1 MTEEKTAELKVAK
14 IPNPV
19 TVKKFAELLDL
30 SVSAVITELM
40 KNGIMA
46 TINEEIDF
54 DTASII
60 AQDLG
65 YQTEEDLDVTEGEAI
80 TLEKLIDICKKEQ
93 QLAVPC
99 RIKYISNKG
108 FPSVYMA

>member
-1 MTEEKTAELKVAK
+1 MVDEKTVELKTVK

-19 TVKKFAELLDL
+19 TVKKFAEILNL

-65 YQTEEDLDVTEGEAI
+65 YKTEEDLDVVEG
-80 TLEKLIDICKKEQ
+80 
-93 QLAVPC
+93 
-99 RIKYISNKG
+99 
-108 FPSVYMA
+108 